1 MGTGTFFSKLA
12 GYDPLAQALHLP
24 GSNKYAQQQASQ
36 AAGNMGAQTSPYA
49 GVTPT
54 LAGANAGYVAG
65 GPGSIPGT
73 APLPAQGYVTA
84 ARNASQQQQPNYGN
98 F

>member
-36 AAGNMGAQTSPYA
+36 AATQSPYA
-49 GVTPT
+49 QGPYTGVTPT
-54 LAGANAGYVAG
+54 LAGANAGYAAN
-65 GPGSIPGT
+65 GPGAT
-73 APLPAQGYVTA
+73 AGVASAPNAYVTA

>member
-1 MGTGTFFSKLA
+1 MGTGTFFSKMA
-12 GYDPLAQALHLP
+12 SYDPLAQALHLP
-24 GSNKYAQQQASQ
+24 GSDKWAQQQASQ
-36 AAGNMGAQTSPYA
+36 RAGSMGAQTSPYA

-73 APLPAQGYVTA
+73 APLQTQNPYVAA
-84 ARNASQQQQPNYGN
+84 ARNATQQQTGGWT
-98 F
+98 